1 MKRARWLIAVW
12 VLLLVGLL
20 TVHAQAQG
28 TGSVFLLHAQGPITP
43 AMAEYLDRGLL
54 RAERQGAEAVIL
66 QLDTPGGSVT
76 LMNRMVQSIRGSAI
90 PVIVYVAPRGAIAGS
105 AGTVITLAGHLA
117 VMAPETAIGA
127 ASPVGVQG
135 EDLGETIATKEKEI
149 IKATIRSLAQNRTPE
164 ALALAESTVEEAKA
178 ASAVEALDAGL
189 VDFVASD
196 QNELLKKVDGQVVE
210 TSAGS
215 VRLQTAGAEIVEV
228 PQSLIERLFQA
239 LTDPN
244 VVFILL
250 AVGVQAI
257 LIEISSPGG
266 WVAGFIGVVSL
277 VLGVYGIGVL
287 PVNWVGLILIITA
300 FVLFLLDIKAPTH
313 GALTAA
319 GLLAF
324 ITGALVLFNSPGTPE
339 FERVSVPLVV
349 TSGLIMAG
357 VFLAILNF
365 ALRAQRRP
373 VAVGT
378 EALVG
383 RVGVVRSPLTP
394 RGTVHVAGELWSA
407 ELEGPEEHLDVGH
420 EVVVASVEGMR
431 LWVKPREASPR
442 QASSDSAAQTGD
454 MSHTR
459 TAT

>member
-1 MKRARWLIAVW
+1 MKRVRLLILPWIVSLIWLLPAPVHAQQAKV
-12 VLLLVGLL
+12 VLLLDG
-20 TVHAQAQG
+20 
-28 TGSVFLLHAQGPITP
+28 QGPITP
-43 AMAEYLDRGLL
+43 AMAEYLDRGLVV
-54 RAERQGAEAVIL
+54 AERQAAEAVIL

-117 VMAPETAIGA
+117 AMAPETAIGA
-127 ASPVGVQG
+127 ASPVGMQG
-135 EDLGETIATKEKEI
+135 EDLGNTIATKEKEI
-149 IKATIRSLAQNRTPE
+149 IKATIRSLAENRSPQ

-178 ASAVEALDAGL
+178 ASAQEALDAGL
-189 VDFVASD
+189 VDFIASD
-196 QNELLKKVDGQVVE
+196 REELLNQMNGRVVE
-210 TSAGS
+210 TAAGS
-215 VRLQTAGAEIVEV
+215 IRLDTAGAEIEVV
-228 PQSLIERLFQA
+228 PQTLIERLFHA

-250 AVGVQAI
+250 TVGVQAI

-277 VLGVYGIGVL
+277 ALGAYGIGVL

-324 ITGALVLFNSPGTPE
+324 IAGALVLFNSPGTPE
-339 FERVSVPLVV
+339 FQRVSIPLVV
-349 TSGLIMAG
+349 VSGLIMAG
-357 VFLAILNF
+357 VFLAVLNF
-365 ALRAQRRP
+365 ALRARRRP

-383 RVGVVRSPLTP
+383 RVGEVRTPLTP
-394 RGTVHVAGELWSA
+394 QGMIHVSGELWSA
-407 ELEGPEEHLDVGH
+407 VLEDAGERLEAG
-420 EVVVASVEGMR
+420 EKVVVLSVEGMR
-431 LWVKPREASPR
+431 LTVRPSE
-442 QASSDSAAQTGD
+442 QAWGRRGVGAPNQAQRSRP
-454 MSHTR
+454 MN
-459 TAT
+459 